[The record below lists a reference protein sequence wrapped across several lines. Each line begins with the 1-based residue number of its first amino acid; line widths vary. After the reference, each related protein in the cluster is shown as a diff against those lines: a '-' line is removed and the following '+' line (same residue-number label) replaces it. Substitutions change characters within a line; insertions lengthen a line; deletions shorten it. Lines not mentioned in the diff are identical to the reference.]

1 MGKLGFM
8 TIFENRKEIL
18 KIFEY
23 KTMAHFSLLV
33 FKMAQFILES
43 FWEYRIEILKFLVFF
58 FKQFGSFFSFIV
70 KNAFSSSQFFF
81 FILKKTSLSFSTSVI
96 KLKKTVEL
104 AHEFELKKKIPKK
117 GKFIIFVSL
126 KFYFL
131 KS

>member
-1 MGKLGFM
+1 MSFLKKKIINYIETKGWSHFSSLIQFSYKMGKLGFM

-70 KNAFSSSQFFF
+70 KNAFSS
-81 FILKKTSLSFSTSVI
+81 
-96 KLKKTVEL
+96 
-104 AHEFELKKKIPKK
+104 
-117 GKFIIFVSL
+117 
-126 KFYFL
+126 
-131 KS
+131 